1 MSHVT
6 LIKKYTRYSSKKDE
20 IVDVLLSSFC
30 DPSWPLRPSAGGKIP
45 PAYYKRQLMFT
56 DK

>member
-6 LIKKYTRYSSKKDE
+6 LIKKYTRYFSKKEE
-20 IVDVLLSSFC
+20 IVDVLLSSLC
-30 DPSWPLRPSAGGKIP
+30 DHSWPLRPSAGGKVP
-45 PAYYKRQLMFT
+45 PVYYKRQLMLT

>member
-45 PAYYKRQLMFT
+45 PAYYNRQLMFT